1 MVTPNHAEPKGPHS
15 AVWNNFNPYWH
26 KTMRKKPP
34 IWKLLYKILALISLF
49 SIFLSGCLIN
59 RSPQIATDTPQREET
74 SAATFQITA
83 TSTTDNFKQSLET
96 HTPTHTSIPTQT
108 ATPTPPA
115 WAGYPGPTQTVD
127 TQIPPPF
134 TDISLPSEV
143 KVSLLLGTDTF
154 NPVIGRTDTIILLF
168 YNSQLA
174 KASFLSIPRDLYVYI
189 PGYSMNRIN
198 QAYPLGGIDTLLLTL
213 EYNFN
218 IHVDNWMLIHIND
231 FVAFVDD
238 LGGVDVYDPQYN
250 IDEYDG
256 NPPEYHHMEGHEALW
271 YVRKREGTSDIDRN
285 RRQQEM
291 IRALMREILWG
302 GNLVHLPAWYAKY
315 SESFRSNLNL
325 VDLFNFIP
333 LALNFGDQER
343 LQFAQISWEDV
354 TYWRTPSGASVL
366 LPDRQAILWKLQN
379 AMSFVL
385 APQPYK
391 DLVHTLEAQLTASP
405 IPTETQTN
413 TPSLTPTNTPSAT
426 PTPSTT
432 TEATIIDSTQT
443 VSPLPDSFET
453 TDTENPDQPTQTET
467 LEP

>member
-1 MVTPNHAEPKGPHS
+1 MPVWTNTPS
-15 AVWNNFNPYWH
+15 ASSTPLIAIQNSVQNNE
-26 KTMRKKPP
+26 TQPP
-34 IWKLLYKILALISLF
+34 
-49 SIFLSGCLIN
+49 
-59 RSPQIATDTPQREET
+59 T
-74 SAATFQITA
+74 IT
-83 TSTTDNFKQSLET
+83 T
-96 HTPTHTSIPTQT
+96 TPTHTS
-108 ATPTPPA
+108 TPTPPA
-115 WAGYPGPTQTVD
+115 WAGFPGPTQTAD

-168 YNSQLA
+168 YNPQLA
-174 KASFLSIPRDLYVYI
+174 KASFLSVPRDLYVYI
-189 PGYSMNRIN
+189 PGYNMSRIN

-238 LGGVDVYDPQYN
+238 LGGVDIFDPQYN

-256 NPPEYHHMEGHEALW
+256 NPPDYHHMQGHEALW

-291 IRALMREILWG
+291 IRALMRKILWS

-315 SESFRSNLNL
+315 NESFRSNLNL
-325 VDLFNFIP
+325 IDLFNFIP
-333 LALNFGDQER
+333 LALNFGDTDR
-343 LQFAQISWEDV
+343 LQFAQISWDDV
-354 TYWRTPSGASVL
+354 TSWRTPAGASVL
-366 LPDRQAILWKLQN
+366 LPDRQTILWKLQN

-385 APQPYK
+385 ASQPYK
-391 DLVHTLEAQLTASP
+391 DLVQTLEAQLTASP
-405 IPTETQTN
+405 VPTETPTPSPTQTI
-413 TPSLTPTNTPSAT
+413 TPSLTSTPSPSAT
-426 PTPSTT
+426 LTTTNSTEEVPLDLTPSPSPTVVDT
-432 TEATIIDSTQT
+432 AETQN
-443 VSPLPDSFET
+443 S
-453 TDTENPDQPTQTET
+453 NQPIESQT